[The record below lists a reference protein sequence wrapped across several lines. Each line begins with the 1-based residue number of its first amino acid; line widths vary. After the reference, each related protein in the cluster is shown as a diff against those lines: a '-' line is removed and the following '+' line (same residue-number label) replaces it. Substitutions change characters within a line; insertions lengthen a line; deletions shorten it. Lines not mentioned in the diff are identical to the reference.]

1 MILITYFREIL
12 YLLDEDRK
20 KIPFLLFL
28 FLVSSLLDLASLG
41 LIGPYVGMVV
51 DPNYMSEAV
60 MFVINSIG
68 VSVEQN
74 NLLKILGIALIGTF
88 MIKTIVAIGV
98 NYMIVSFS
106 QQQQV
111 RLRTFLMQS
120 YQSLPYTEYLCR
132 NSSEYIFSIQG
143 LTSQFSGTVVMVLL
157 KLISEGIVTLM
168 ILVFLAITNGPA
180 LLLLISMLAIVVLS
194 YDRIFQKK
202 LKIYGAKSN
211 LANTSVLQAIQE
223 GMEGLKEIRI
233 LGKEIYFYLKVR
245 EGSEQSA
252 IYGIRQAI
260 IALMPRYLMELVIV
274 LFVVLLVMSM
284 LSFQLDLKL
293 LLPTLGIFGVASLRL
308 LPASNML
315 ISSFVQMRF
324 ARNSVSRLF
333 QDIKNLKYQD
343 SKKQNISSHY
353 CEDPFESLKIDNIS
367 FRYPNAKTKAIN
379 RVSFEIHSG
388 ESIGIIGS
396 SGSGKTTLIDVLL
409 ALLKPQ
415 EGGILYNNEPLSEKE
430 NNWRSQVAYLPQQ
443 VFLIDNSLKHNV
455 ALGDDESSVNEK
467 RLTAALKQARLF
479 ELVAQLP
486 QGVDTLLGERGI
498 RLSGGQRQRVA
509 LARAFYHGRNVLV
522 MDEATSALDNETE
535 REIVNEIE
543 RLKGEVTMIVIAH
556 RLTTLQHCDKIYELK
571 DGQIVNSGTYNQ
583 IVSNKT

>member
-1 MILITYFREIL
+1 
-12 YLLDEDRK
+12 
-20 KIPFLLFL
+20 
-28 FLVSSLLDLASLG
+28 
-41 LIGPYVGMVV
+41 
-51 DPNYMSEAV
+51 
-60 MFVINSIG
+60 
-68 VSVEQN
+68 
-74 NLLKILGIALIGTF
+74 

-223 GMEGLKEIRI
+223 GMEGLKEIRV
-233 LGKEIYFYLKVR
+233 LGKENHFFLKVR

-252 IYGIRQAI
+252 KYSIRQAI

-353 CEDPFESLKIDNIS
+353 CEDTFESLKIDNIS
-367 FRYPNAKTKAIN
+367 FRYPNAKTEAIN
-379 RVSFEIHSG
+379 NVSFEIHSG

-415 EGGILYNNEPLSEKE
+415 EGKILYNNELLSEKE

-543 RLKGEVTMIVIAH
+543 QLKGEVTMIVIAH
-556 RLTTLQHCDKIYELK
+556 RITTLQHCDMIYKLK

-583 IVSNKT
+583 LISNKI

>member
-1 MILITYFREIL
+1 MIIYLREIL

-28 FLVSSLLDLASLG
+28 LLVSSLVDLASLG

-51 DPNYMSEAV
+51 DPNFMSEPV
-60 MFVINSIG
+60 MFVINKTGI
-68 VSVEQN
+68 SVDQN
-74 NLLKILGIALIGTF
+74 NLLKILGIALVGTF

-111 RLRTFLMQS
+111 RLRSFLMQS

-132 NSSEYIFSIQG
+132 NSSEYIFSIKD
-143 LTSQFSGTVVMVLL
+143 LTSQFSGTVLMVLL
-157 KLISEGIVTLM
+157 KLISEGVVTLM
-168 ILVFLAITNGPA
+168 ILGFLAITNGPA
-180 LLLLISMLAIVVLS
+180 LLLLISMLAIVILS
-194 YDRIFQKK
+194 YDRIFKKK
-202 LKIYGAKSN
+202 LKTYGVKSN

-233 LGKEIYFYLKVR
+233 LGKENHFYSKVR

-252 IYGIRQAI
+252 TYGIRQAI
-260 IALMPRYLMELVIV
+260 ISLMPRYLMELVIV

-293 LLPTLGIFGVASLRL
+293 LLPTLGMFGVASLRL
-308 LPASNML
+308 LPASNLL
-315 ISSFVQMRF
+315 INGFVQIRF
-324 ARNSVSRLF
+324 ARDSVSRLF

-353 CEDPFESLKIDNIS
+353 CEDTFESLKIDNIS

-379 RVSFEIHSG
+379 SVSFEIHSG
-388 ESIGIIGS
+388 ESIGIIGP
-396 SGSGKTTLIDVLL
+396 SGSGKSTLIDVLL

-415 EGGILYNNEPLSEKE
+415 EGRILYNSELLSEKE

-443 VFLIDNSLKHNV
+443 VFLIDNSLKLNV
-455 ALGDDESSVNEK
+455 ALGDVESSVNEK
-467 RLTAALKQARLF
+467 RLKVALKQACLS
-479 ELVAQLP
+479 ELADQLP

-522 MDEATSALDNETE
+522 MDESTSALDNETE

-543 RLKGEVTMIVIAH
+543 RLKGAVTMIVIAH

-571 DGQIVNSGTYNQ
+571 DGQMLNSGTYNQ